1 MGYRSERA
9 RQEKCT
15 AAQQLKN
22 KFREVGCSGG
32 ISAQYVRFGTKPVVI
47 GISGLKFDSML
58 ISVIAEDNEV
68 FAKLSECAANGY
80 SVMFINEGDKVRAV
94 SEKDGVVSPAELS
107 DTILETVKA
116 AVAAS
121 EEWGG
126 KLNETGE
133 LILDPAT
140 PSPGPHYYTNM
151 LIGNRIGF
159 DHPLQSTPKSAIDRM
174 GGGSFRS
181 HADKQVLATRW
192 DYLPDENG
200 FPANRQ
206 FYLAENGKQIFWSGA
221 AKAEGLKKVTTVHSQ
236 NRTVISYELDG
247 GLEVKRTIFIVP

>member
-121 EEWGG
+121 EEWG
-126 KLNETGE
+126 
-133 LILDPAT
+133 
-140 PSPGPHYYTNM
+140 
-151 LIGNRIGF
+151 
-159 DHPLQSTPKSAIDRM
+159 
-174 GGGSFRS
+174 
-181 HADKQVLATRW
+181 
-192 DYLPDENG
+192 
-200 FPANRQ
+200 
-206 FYLAENGKQIFWSGA
+206 
-221 AKAEGLKKVTTVHSQ
+221 
-236 NRTVISYELDG
+236 
-247 GLEVKRTIFIVP
+247 